1 VEFDA
6 AIFDLDGTLADTLED
21 IADAMNRVLGRRAL
35 PAHGLAAYRLMIGK
49 GLRNLVG
56 ETLPREMRSA
66 GTIAACLDEMLLEY
80 RDHCLDKTHL
90 YGGIAELTSRLRVAG
105 VGLAVLSNK
114 ADELTQRIVGALF
127 EAGRFDVVLGARPGL
142 PLKPDPA
149 AALLVAE
156 RLGVPPARLAYLGDS
171 GIDMRTA
178 TAAGMIAVGV
188 SWGFRARD
196 ELVESGAR
204 VVLDRPLELLELRGS
219 SRRARLPEN
228 QTDQACGG
236 PEEPGVPGPDEPGEL
251 GTGRTRRARR
261 PGAAG
266 RETPA

>member
-1 VEFDA
+1 MEFDA

-56 ETLPREMRSA
+56 ETLPPEMRSA

-127 EAGRFDVVLGARPGL
+127 EAGRFDVVVGARPGL

-204 VVLDRPLELLELRGS
+204 VVLDRPLELLELLELRGS

-228 QTDQACGG
+228 QTDEACR
-236 PEEPGVPGPDEPGEL
+236 GPDEPGEL
-251 GTGRTRRARR
+251 GAGRTRRA
-261 PGAAG
+261 GDLKN
-266 RETPA
+266 